1 MHKLIPFETKIK
13 AGGTVNFIIGGFHL
27 PGAPP
32 GFPPVVDDPVNRIY
46 RGLSPFGLPQDRVEA
61 VNFAVP
67 GRHLVVCTFLP
78 HFNDRM
84 FGYVRVLP

>member
-1 MHKLIPFETKIK
+1 LTVYGP
-13 AGGTVNFIIGGFHL
+13 GTDCGDISTNVLTPI
-27 PGAPP
+27 PGAPM

-46 RGLSPFGLPQDRVEA
+46 RGLSPFGLAQDRVEA

-84 FGYVRVLP
+84 FGYVQVLP